1 MGSARYVYIHTR
13 SLHLP
18 SRFAHRARTEFCRFP
33 GSPGAEITVEM
44 PSAYISLGGLL
55 CDLLGSEKMHARNFD
70 FAGSLDTESLYTLSL
85 SAYMF

>member
-1 MGSARYVYIHTR
+1 MNGMREVCIHTQG
-13 SLHLP
+13 LHLP
-18 SRFAHRARTEFCRFP
+18 IRVAHRARTEFCKFP
-33 GSPGAEITVEM
+33 GSHGAEIMVEM